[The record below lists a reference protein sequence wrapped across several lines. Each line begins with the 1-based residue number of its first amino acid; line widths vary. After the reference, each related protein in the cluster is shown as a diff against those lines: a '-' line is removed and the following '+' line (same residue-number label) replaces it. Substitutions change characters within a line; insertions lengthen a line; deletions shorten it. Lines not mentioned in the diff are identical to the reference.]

1 MCPSPSEHT
10 VTMAVSAP
18 TTESRYE
25 YPSDDDVEIDDSI
38 ADEDYVPPS
47 NSSDSSSDEESYECD
62 FLPHGLMPHRLQI
75 PPMQSPTVPD
85 EESCEIPFLPCRF
98 MPRRLQIRV
107 QSPTVSRSDPHSDPV
122 QLVEAQIQML

>member
-1 MCPSPSEHT
+1 MCPSPSEPT
-10 VTMAVSAP
+10 VITAISAP

-47 NSSDSSSDEESYECD
+47 NSSDSSSDEES
-62 FLPHGLMPHRLQI
+62 
-75 PPMQSPTVPD
+75 
-85 EESCEIPFLPCRF
+85 CEIPLSPCRF
-98 MPRRLQIRV
+98 TPRRLQIRV